1 MDNEKLIKYLKDRR
15 LELGLSLR
23 DVAELTPVKPSE
35 PPQAILAL
43 QGLNLSEIYETL
55 TKEEKRRFWRG
66 IIREIRFD
74 KERNF
79 FYIWR

>member
-1 MDNEKLIKYLKDRR
+1 MLQIEQL
-15 LELGLSLR
+15 
-23 DVAELTPVKPSE
+23 APVTPSE

-43 QGLNLSEIYETL
+43 QGLNISEIYEML

-66 IIREIRFD
+66 IIKEIRSD